1 MEKIWTFCTDNFTQL
16 TGKYVHSKIS
26 ELKEIVPNIETEIL
40 CEILKLAIMD
50 DLKLNTTIY
59 CFKKHLEKAIEELDK
74 KEN

>member
-40 CEILKLAIMD
+40 CEILKF
-50 DLKLNTTIY
+50 TIY
-59 CFKKHLEKAIEELDK
+59 CFKEHLEKAIEERDK